1 MNLNPATDYAISE
14 SDRQII
20 LDALE
25 SLHENMKNKEK
36 FGLPNDKPYSMDDV
50 DGLFQ
55 SFENSG
61 VKWK

>member
-1 MNLNPATDYAISE
+1 MNLNPATDYTISE
-14 SDRQII
+14 SDRNII

-25 SLHENMKNKEK
+25 ALHENMKNREK

-61 VKWK
+61 VKWR